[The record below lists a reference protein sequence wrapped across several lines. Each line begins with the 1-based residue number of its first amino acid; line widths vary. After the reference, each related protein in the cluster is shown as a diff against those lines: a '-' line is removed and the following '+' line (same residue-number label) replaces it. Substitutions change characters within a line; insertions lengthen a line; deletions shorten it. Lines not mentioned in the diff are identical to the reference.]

1 MSKGDGE
8 GGSAYP
14 KSVQAGIPKL
24 SNPSGWPVV
33 RIGDIFKVVQRP
45 VDLQDDAEYQLVTA
59 KRNRGGVVP
68 RERLTG
74 KAILT
79 KSQFRIATGDF
90 LISRRQIA
98 HGACGIVPEELA
110 GAIVSNEY
118 ATLLPTDLLDPGFMR
133 HLPESIYFQQTC
145 FHSSI
150 GVHVEK
156 LVFNLEDWRRWSI
169 AVPEVNQQQRI
180 ATVLDHWDDALN
192 QAHDLIRNRQRIR
205 AAISRRT
212 FPLFRDLRS
221 LRPMSH
227 FKIGSHAKVIRG
239 IAYDPKNDIDPHGVG
254 VLTAAHTQ
262 GGELF
267 LEPEWTTVR
276 AQIVRIEQC
285 IQVGDFLIAMS
296 NGSKNLVGKAGL
308 VRNLPEKILGAGAFC
323 ATARPKNE
331 SSRRILDHAF
341 RSERYREL
349 LHVALA
355 GSSIGNL
362 TETDLREFDFYWS
375 GNQRDLEALDL
386 IGQEILEEIDRLTL
400 LRRQKRGLMQKLL
413 TGELPVPE
421 SIDRLMPG
429 GDAAATLAREASAA

>member
-24 SNPSGWPVV
+24 SNPAGWPVV

-79 KSQFRIATGDF
+79 KSQFRIAAGDF

-118 ATLLPTDLLDPGFMR
+118 ATLLPTGLLDPAFMR
-133 HLPESIYFQQTC
+133 HLPELIYFQQTC

-156 LVFNLEDWRRWSI
+156 LVFNLDDWLNWPIPIPTRDGQRQIAAILDTWDEAANIAASLGLEKLRLHRGLVQGLSTLSNCPRDELGNFASLVRAKVDIGTQGELSI
-169 AVPEVNQQQRI
+169 ELDNVEKGTGRLLGKTSTESLKGQR
-180 ATVLDHWDDALN
+180 AKFTSGDVLFGKLRPYLRKFYYAEKPGVASTEFWV
-192 QAHDLIRNRQRIR
+192 IR
-205 AAISRRT
+205 AASDKCRSRYLYYLVQQDA
-212 FPLFRDLRS
+212 FS
-221 LRPMSH
+221 CEAQRP
-227 FKIGSHAKVIRG
+227 
-239 IAYDPKNDIDPHGVG
+239 
-254 VLTAAHTQ
+254 T
-262 GGELF
+262 
-267 LEPEWTTVR
+267 
-276 AQIVRIEQC
+276 
-285 IQVGDFLIAMS
+285 
-296 NGSKNLVGKAGL
+296 GSKMPRAEWGL
-308 VRNLPEKILGAGAFC
+308 VSAAPLPL
-323 ATARPKNE
+323 PKL
-331 SSRRILDHAF
+331 SVQDKLI
-341 RSERYREL
+341 
-349 LHVALA
+349 
-355 GSSIGNL
+355 
-362 TETDLREFDFYWS
+362 
-375 GNQRDLEALDL
+375 EALDTSEASAR
-386 IGQEILEEIDRLTL
+386 IQEDAAALFYM
-400 LRRQKRGLMQKLL
+400 QKRGLMQKLL
-413 TGELPVPE
+413 TGEWPVPE

-429 GDAAATLAREASAA
+429 GDAAATLACEASTA